1 MISNG
6 VLNSSAGE
14 VLSTTWPLPPVP
26 VATGY
31 TNTTLVITVP
41 LNQTHEPL
49 ETVSVE
55 VCYRISGPLLKNGEV
70 NIGRDRSNVQACVD
84 TLTKGMRAVLHTNS
98 PEPKVKN
105 LNTSWWTYTQK
116 KATEAILGVRDKEK
130 QNSLI

>member
-6 VLNSSAGE
+6 VLNSSASE

-26 VATGY
+26 VATGF
-31 TNTTLVITVP
+31 TNTSLFITVP

-55 VCYRISGPLLKNGEV
+55 VRCMISDKMLQNGEV

-84 TLTKGMRAVLHTNS
+84 HSL
-98 PEPKVKN
+98 
-105 LNTSWWTYTQK
+105 
-116 KATEAILGVRDKEK
+116 KE
-130 QNSLI
+130 